1 MTDRTLTPASG
12 STRGRKR
19 LGRGN
24 ASGQGRTAGRG
35 MNGYH
40 SRSGSKRLVWREGGQ
55 MPLQRR
61 IPKRGFSNAPFRKE
75 IQIVNLETLERL
87 GVAKIDPAVL
97 QAKGAIKK
105 AAKPVK
111 ILGMGELK
119 SGLEVT
125 AHAFS
130 KTAVEKIEKAGGK
143 AILC

>member
-105 AAKPVK
+105 ATKPVK

-130 KTAVEKIEKAGGK
+130 KAAIEKIEKAGGK

>member
-12 STRGRKR
+12 STRDRKR

-130 KTAVEKIEKAGGK
+130 KAAVEKIEKAGGK

>member
-1 MTDRTLTPASG
+1 MTERNLIPASG
-12 STRGRKR
+12 ATRDRKR
-19 LGRGN
+19 IGRGN

-40 SRSGSKRLVWREGGQ
+40 SRSGSKQLVWREGGQ

-105 AAKPVK
+105 AGKPVK

-125 AHAFS
+125 AHSFS
-130 KTAVEKIEKAGGK
+130 KSAIEKIEKAGGK
-143 AILC
+143 AIVL

>member
-1 MTDRTLTPASG
+1 MTERNLIPASG
-12 STRGRKR
+12 ATRDRKR
-19 LGRGN
+19 IGRGN

-40 SRSGSKRLVWREGGQ
+40 SRAGSKRLVWREGGQ

-87 GVAKIDPAVL
+87 GVTKIDPAVL

-105 AAKPVK
+105 AGKPVK

-125 AHAFS
+125 AHSFS
-130 KTAVEKIEKAGGK
+130 KSAIEKIEKAGGK
-143 AILC
+143 AIVL

>member
-1 MTDRTLTPASG
+1 MTERNLIPASG
-12 STRGRKR
+12 ATRDRKR
-19 LGRGN
+19 IGRGN

-105 AAKPVK
+105 AGKPVK

-125 AHAFS
+125 AHSFS
-130 KTAVEKIEKAGGK
+130 KSAIEKIEKAGGK
-143 AILC
+143 AIVL

>member
-1 MTDRTLTPASG
+1 MTERNLIPASG
-12 STRGRKR
+12 ATRARKR
-19 LGRGN
+19 IGRGN

-105 AAKPVK
+105 AGKPVK

-125 AHAFS
+125 AHSFS
-130 KTAVEKIEKAGGK
+130 KSAIEKIEKAGGK
-143 AILC
+143 AIVL

>member
-130 KTAVEKIEKAGGK
+130 KAAVEKIEKAGGK